1 MEKDKKPSI
10 IKEALSDYNTIME
23 AANANAKKKL
33 VEEFPEKFDKL
44 LKEELNKN
52 KTKKESYKKLDE
64 SEESTTVDE
73 ISNNEESVMKEK
85 VEETSKV
92 VSKGEP
98 FNKGVKVSEDVKIT
112 DTVGDS
118 QPFDKK
124 AKKGEIVEEREKSF
138 MGDVE
143 GDTPNKGE
151 GEAQKGNRF
160 TDKIGNPSVGKP
172 ISNLEEEYDIT
183 ELDMNSVASALDEI
197 EGNDEIITLDEIDD
211 EIANM
216 ENLGGELDNAGT
228 GEESTEET
236 GIEASTEETG
246 EENAE
251 EIGEETP
258 ADKIKGMIEV
268 LQGLLGELGGEETE
282 ELQEEVLDASNP
294 EGLKNYIKQGFAAQG
309 EDAAKIDAMLDA
321 LSSNPEL
328 LYNVYLTIKDSEGG
342 SEETTM
348 TSFGETAITEED
360 IQGVVGS
367 AGELEEAHGMA
378 YSSRRNMAGRSLPGS
393 EYLGK
398 GEADQSPAALQEAKT
413 KINGLIAENKKL
425 TKKLN
430 ESKKFKES
438 ATNLVENY
446 KNALEK
452 YRTQLKEMAIFNTN
466 LAHVN
471 NLLVNE
477 ELALTQEDK
486 LNIIKEFK
494 QAKSINE
501 SQEMYKNLLSEMKVN
516 KKTISESLETKVSTS
531 IQPSSKQKLDEV
543 VEKTAY
549 ANNEHIKKMQKLMF
563 FGEKKR

>member
-23 AANANAKKKL
+23 AANTNAKKKL

-98 FNKGVKVSEDVKIT
+98 FNKGVKVSEAVKVT

-183 ELDMNSVASALDEI
+183 ELDMNGVASALDEI
-197 EGNDEIITLDEIDD
+197 EGNDEIITLDEIED
-211 EIANM
+211 EISSM
-216 ENLGGELDNAGT
+216 ENLGDELDNT
-228 GEESTEET
+228 NTDDETNGEEIAIET
-236 GIEASTEETG
+236 GDE
-246 EENAE
+246 
-251 EIGEETP
+251 
-258 ADKIKGMIEV
+258 
-268 LQGLLGELGGEETE
+268 EETE
-282 ELQEEVLDASNP
+282 EVGEESPVDKVKEVIEMLQGLIDELGGSSEEEPAEIEEALDASNP

-309 EDAAKIDAMLDA
+309 EDAAKIDAMLDG

-328 LYNVYLTIKDSEGG
+328 LYNVYLTIKDGEGG
-342 SEETTM
+342 SKETTM
-348 TSFGETAITEED
+348 TSFGESSITEED

-367 AGELEEAHGMA
+367 AGEIEEAHGMA

-413 KINGLIAENKKL
+413 KINGLISENKKL

-494 QAKSINE
+494 QAKSISE
-501 SQEMYKNLLSEMKVN
+501 SQEMYKNLLSEMKVS

-563 FGEKKR
+563 FGDKKR

>member
-10 IKEALSDYNTIME
+10 IKEALSDYNSIME

-33 VEEFPEKFDKL
+33 VDEFPEKFDKL

-64 SEESTTVDE
+64 SEESTNVDE

-98 FNKGVKVSEDVKIT
+98 FNKGVKVSEAVKIT

-138 MGDVE
+138 MGDIE

-151 GEAQKGNRF
+151 GEAQNGNRF
-160 TDKIGNPSVGKP
+160 TDKIGNPDVGKP

-197 EGNDEIITLDEIDD
+197 EGNDEIITLDEIED
-211 EIANM
+211 EISSM
-216 ENLGGELDNAGT
+216 ENLGGELDNT
-228 GEESTEET
+228 STDDETNGEEIPIET
-236 GIEASTEETG
+236 GDEEANEESPINKVKEVIE
-246 EENAE
+246 
-251 EIGEETP
+251 
-258 ADKIKGMIEV
+258 M
-268 LQGLLGELGGEETE
+268 LQGLVSELGGSSEEEPIEIE
-282 ELQEEVLDASNP
+282 EALDASNP
-294 EGLKNYIKQGFAAQG
+294 EGLKDYMRKGMNAEGV
-309 EDAAKIDAMLDA
+309 DAAKIDAL
-321 LSSNPEL
+321 LNGLGQNPEL
-328 LYNVYLTIKDSEGG
+328 LYNVYLDYIKAEEGNDSE
-342 SEETTM
+342 EQI
-348 TSFGETAITEED
+348 TSFGESTITEED
-360 IQGVVGS
+360 IQSVIGS
-367 AGELEEAHGMA
+367 TGEIEEAHGMA

-486 LNIIKEFK
+486 LIIIKEFK
-494 QAKSINE
+494 QAKSISE
-501 SQEMYKNLLSEMKVN
+501 SQEKYKNLLSEMKVS
-516 KKTISESLETKVSTS
+516 KKTISESLETRVSTS